1 MASNSGTITP
11 ASTLISG
18 ASNFTPVAESD
29 VIRWAIGALNKIN
42 AGASVTN
49 APSLTLIESNASLL
63 GQVESP
69 KILNAIL
76 LQLLVG
82 ILGGTT
88 GRSQV
93 IYGSGTPE
101 NVAYG
106 TVGDLYIDIA
116 AYGLTSRFYVKN
128 TGDGTKTGWTVT

>member
-42 AGASVTN
+42 AGSSVTN

-82 ILGGTT
+82 LLGGTT

-93 IYGSGTPE
+93 IYGSGAPN

-106 TVGDLYIDIA
+106 TIGDLYIDIA
-116 AYGLTSRFYVKN
+116 AYGLTQRFYVKN
-128 TGDGTKTGWTVT
+128 TGDGTNTGWTNS

>member
-1 MASNSGTITP
+1 MASNNGTVTT
-11 ASTLISG
+11 AANLISG
-18 ASNFTPVAESD
+18 ASQFTPVAESD
-29 VIRWAIGALNKIN
+29 VVRWAIGALNKIN
-42 AGASVTN
+42 AGTSVTN
-49 APSLTLIESNASLL
+49 APSLALIESNASLL

-82 ILGGTT
+82 LLGGTT

-93 IYGSGTPE
+93 IYGSGSPN

-106 TVGDLYIDIA
+106 TVGDMYIDIA

-128 TGDGTKTGWTVT
+128 TGDGTNTGWTIS

>member
-42 AGASVTN
+42 SGSSVTN

-63 GQVESP
+63 GQIESP

-128 TGDGTKTGWTVT
+128 TGDGTKTGWTIT

>member
-42 AGASVTN
+42 AGSSVTN

-63 GQVESP
+63 GQIESP